1 MRRSLVAVAAAIGI
15 LVAGT
20 GLAPAEVAQAAD
32 DTPVWWRNAAER
44 TLLSP
49 GNAAEPGWE
58 GDRWVG
64 YCDPEEYPEGCAEEG
79 VHRAVWQF
87 EGFDILR
94 ELEPE
99 DITSATFILNGETG
113 WLDDVGCTANSLEFY
128 DAPLITPE
136 TDWSS
141 TEAWTADKRVGQWS
155 GYWSACEKT
164 PRWTGYF
171 SVDVTQLAVE
181 AARDDR
187 TSLAVGVR
195 AADETCMT
203 CGWNLLHQH
212 AILRINFNRAPLAP
226 SELSIGFLNT
236 KVDCVDEPVLRT
248 TMPFIGAVIP
258 EPDGASHVNFVETAT
273 FRLTSADDPGTVL
286 WEGAST
292 GNNELRRFY
301 QVEVPPGILEHD
313 GRYRIAVTGTDNHG
327 LTGPESSCVFRVDTV
342 RPEIPTIT
350 PLVGAEAVYVA
361 GRQGRGGPGIPG
373 AFLIDGPGDDDV
385 DYTYVLNGISGT
397 LPGGEHPVIHAI
409 PRGYG
414 RNKLTVRA
422 VDAAGNTS
430 DAVVH
435 EFEVSKTHF
444 FVPTPPAVTVEG
456 PTSWT
461 VGDPAPVMAVTLSP
475 DAVTPYGTVTVS
487 AGATV
492 VGSAQFDARTEE
504 LTLDTAA
511 IDPATTALTFT
522 YRAFPGAPEWNESRP
537 LAVTLPDFVVDR
549 FPSIS
554 GTVQV
559 GKTLTANRSPWTPTP
574 TTVRYQWRLDGKAV
588 ASATSR
594 TWKVPASAK
603 GKKVSVAVTGSHA
616 GYATRTVVSPA
627 ATVKAATF
635 VVPKAKISG
644 KPQVGATVKA
654 VRGTWS
660 PQPSTV
666 RYQWKVGG
674 KAVKGATRSSFKIPA
689 SAKGKTVTYVVKGSR
704 SGYTTKAV
712 TSAAVRAVR

>member
-1 MRRSLVAVAAAIGI
+1 SPSTWPEPCACRGAAGRRPAPGAPTGVPRRAGGTPAPPWRRPTRASRRARRSVREARATPSSARRARRGRAARRAGGGRGRRARWTVSHLGSGSRRGRRCGSSSYRRRQGPGVHPLIGQGGRPRPDRFGAHVSEACAGGTVRRSLVAVAAAIGI

-64 YCDPEEYPEGCAEEG
+64 YCAPEEYPEGCAEEG

-113 WLDDVGCTANSLEFY
+113 RLDDVGCTANSLEFY

-136 TDWSS
+136 TGWSS

-203 CGWNLLHQH
+203 CGWNLLRQH

-258 EPDGASHVNFVETAT
+258 EPDGAS
-273 FRLTSADDPGTVL
+273 
-286 WEGAST
+286 
-292 GNNELRRFY
+292 
-301 QVEVPPGILEHD
+301 
-313 GRYRIAVTGTDNHG
+313 
-327 LTGPESSCVFRVDTV
+327 
-342 RPEIPTIT
+342 
-350 PLVGAEAVYVA
+350 
-361 GRQGRGGPGIPG
+361 
-373 AFLIDGPGDDDV
+373 
-385 DYTYVLNGISGT
+385 
-397 LPGGEHPVIHAI
+397 
-409 PRGYG
+409 
-414 RNKLTVRA
+414 
-422 VDAAGNTS
+422 
-430 DAVVH
+430 
-435 EFEVSKTHF
+435 
-444 FVPTPPAVTVEG
+444 
-456 PTSWT
+456 
-461 VGDPAPVMAVTLSP
+461 
-475 DAVTPYGTVTVS
+475 
-487 AGATV
+487 
-492 VGSAQFDARTEE
+492 
-504 LTLDTAA
+504 
-511 IDPATTALTFT
+511 
-522 YRAFPGAPEWNESRP
+522 
-537 LAVTLPDFVVDR
+537 
-549 FPSIS
+549 
-554 GTVQV
+554 
-559 GKTLTANRSPWTPTP
+559 
-574 TTVRYQWRLDGKAV
+574 
-588 ASATSR
+588 
-594 TWKVPASAK
+594 
-603 GKKVSVAVTGSHA
+603 
-616 GYATRTVVSPA
+616 
-627 ATVKAATF
+627 
-635 VVPKAKISG
+635 
-644 KPQVGATVKA
+644 
-654 VRGTWS
+654 
-660 PQPSTV
+660 
-666 RYQWKVGG
+666 
-674 KAVKGATRSSFKIPA
+674 
-689 SAKGKTVTYVVKGSR
+689 
-704 SGYTTKAV
+704 
-712 TSAAVRAVR
+712 